1 MFSFASF
8 VYINFTKINTPPWVF
23 FTFLNCTNGTKS
35 RNAPHL
41 PNRKYTRNAEKHE
54 QVAIKY
60 LKAKILND
68 AKQQFSSSDQGDKIN
83 AASVKSLREKNTI
96 EKLQCE
102 ICFFTRRN
110 ERKNTLYKMII
121 HFIGSPKKNDF
132 LFPYLETIV
141 RMLRKRHLSTNKT
154 CQNHL
159 KNNRPIIVTETQ
171 AKIIT

>member
-1 MFSFASF
+1 MLYFIYGALRNLVPF
-8 VYINFTKINTPPWVF
+8 VQSKKCEKHPWRSVTKINTPPWVF

-83 AASVKSLREKNTI
+83 AASVKSLREKKYYRETSMRNM
-96 EKLQCE
+96 
-102 ICFFTRRN
+102 FFYA
-110 ERKNTLYKMII
+110 KKWKKKY
-121 HFIGSPKKNDF
+121 FI
-132 LFPYLETIV
+132 
-141 RMLRKRHLSTNKT
+141 
-154 CQNHL
+154 
-159 KNNRPIIVTETQ
+159 
-171 AKIIT
+171 